1 VLLALHKTKY
11 LTTFTQFNEIKR
23 VCMKECASYRQRDMV
38 ITVTHRPFATT
49 TTRVDLFIHL
59 FNYLIGKLIQNANP
73 ENVKRK

>member
-1 VLLALHKTKY
+1 
-11 LTTFTQFNEIKR
+11 
-23 VCMKECASYRQRDMV
+23 MV

-49 TTRVDLFIHL
+49 ATRVDLFIHL